1 MPLTS
6 MSFDVKPVVLLLE
19 DRDDDIFF
27 FRRALSSLNF
37 PGSLHVVK
45 NVTQA
50 RLYMENEGEFCDRE
64 ANPQPDLIVSDL
76 KMTGETGIEFLA
88 WLHQHDKYSR
98 IPFVMLSGSALPE
111 DAAALVKGG
120 GQAFYTKSAEFAV
133 MKEQVRKILEHAGRT
148 DKSRIKSQPARA
160 ADEIGRSI
168 SDQRAAHL

>member
-1 MPLTS
+1 ME
-6 MSFDVKPVVLLLE
+6 MKPVVLLLE
-19 DRDDDIFF
+19 DREDDIFF
-27 FRRALSSLNF
+27 FRRALSALNF

-50 RLYMENEGEFCDRE
+50 RTYMENSGEFCNPE

-88 WLHQHDKYSR
+88 WLHQHDEYSR

-111 DAAALVKGG
+111 DAAALMKGG

-133 MKEQVRKILEHAGRT
+133 MKEQVRKILEHADRT
-148 DKSRIKSQPARA
+148 
-160 ADEIGRSI
+160 GRSTTE
-168 SDQRAAHL
+168 SHQFTAARF